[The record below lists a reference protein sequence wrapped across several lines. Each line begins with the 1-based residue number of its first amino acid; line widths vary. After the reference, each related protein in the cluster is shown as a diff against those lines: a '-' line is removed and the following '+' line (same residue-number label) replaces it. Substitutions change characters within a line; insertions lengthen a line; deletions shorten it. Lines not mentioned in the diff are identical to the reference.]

1 MRNASITLGI
11 IIVLSISISFAQ
23 LVDTSETPSQGAY
36 QTGLTSSIPSTATPS
51 QETQALGTG
60 NQYAEFYTMR
70 TAQSTH
76 ISPPEEYRILDKV
89 PSYLFFG
96 NQMQPVP
103 YSSYLSNISN
113 MKGNALW
120 IQGSTNWTQY
130 AAMPQGAT
138 VSLIAA
144 SPTGGSGYLNFIDS
158 DGQTYRDSYYFFIPY
173 SRLTFYADKPGRHV
187 LSFNIGN
194 DVSNSVTIDVT
205 GSYAPPS
212 NYLPPSSKP
221 STYPGT
227 QSFNY
232 FPGSAGFGGAHVTG

>member
-1 MRNASITLGI
+1 MRNVLFTLGI
-11 IIVLSISISFAQ
+11 IIALSISISFAQ

-36 QTGLTSSIPSTATPS
+36 QTGLTSSLPSTATPT

-60 NQYAEFYTMR
+60 NQYAEFYTMP
-70 TAQSTH
+70 TAPSTH
-76 ISPPEEYRILDKV
+76 ISAPEEYRILDKV

-96 NQMQPVP
+96 KEMQPVP
-103 YSSYLSNISN
+103 YSSYLSNQSN
-113 MKGNALW
+113 LNANALW

-130 AAMPQGAT
+130 AAVPQGAT

-144 SPTGGSGYLNFIDS
+144 STTGGSGYLNFIDS

-173 SRLTFYADKPGRHV
+173 SKLTFYADNPGRHV
-187 LSFNIGN
+187 LSFSIGTY
-194 DVSNSVTIDVT
+194 VSNSVTIDVT
-205 GSYAPPS
+205 GSYVPPS
-212 NYLPPSSKP
+212 NYLPPSSNP

-232 FPGSAGFGGAHVTG
+232 FPGSAGFGGAQVTG